1 MVPKETPD
9 RVKPL
14 KSGRGGSGI
23 HVTTRIVTVAG
34 PTRAEDLNAEK
45 KRGRNAM
52 SSRKFG
58 RCRMFKKTPLVFFL
72 L

>member
-45 KRGRNAM
+45 TTWEKRHE
-52 SSRKFG
+52 
-58 RCRMFKKTPLVFFL
+58 
-72 L
+72 